1 MNDYRWNDLATG
13 MAAQFEVELSAE
25 MMSGFATISGDV
37 NPLHA
42 DEEFAKAAGFPS
54 RVAFGLLT
62 TSFYSR
68 LVGVY
73 LPGKR
78 ALLHGID
85 VEFRL
90 PAYIGD
96 RLSVSGEVVFLNE
109 AYRRLELKARIRN
122 QAGNVISKAA
132 ILAGVREP

>member
-1 MNDYRWNDLATG
+1 
-13 MAAQFEVELSAE
+13 
-25 MMSGFATISGDV
+25 
-37 NPLHA
+37 
-42 DEEFAKAAGFPS
+42 
-54 RVAFGLLT
+54 
-62 TSFYSR
+62 
-68 LVGVY
+68 VGVY
-73 LPGKR
+73 LPGKC

-85 VEFRL
+85 VEFKL

-96 RLSVSGEVVFLNE
+96 RLTVSGEVVFLND

>member
-1 MNDYRWNDLATG
+1 MNDYRWSDLVMG
-13 MAAQFEVELSAE
+13 MAAQFEVELTAE
-25 MMSGFATISGDV
+25 MMTCFAALSGDV
-37 NPLHA
+37 NPLHLD
-42 DEEFAKAAGFPS
+42 DELAKAAGFQS

-73 LPGKR
+73 LPGKC

-85 VEFRL
+85 VEFKL

-96 RLSVSGEVVFLNE
+96 RLTVSGEVVFLND